1 MKNKNDKISQI
12 QKQKQRVENNQE
24 SILQQDNADAK
35 YQLT

>member
-1 MKNKNDKISQI
+1 MIKSLRI
-12 QKQKQRVENNQE
+12 QKQKQRVENNQL

>member
-1 MKNKNDKISQI
+1 MIKSLRIP
-12 QKQKQRVENNQE
+12 KQKQRVENNQE